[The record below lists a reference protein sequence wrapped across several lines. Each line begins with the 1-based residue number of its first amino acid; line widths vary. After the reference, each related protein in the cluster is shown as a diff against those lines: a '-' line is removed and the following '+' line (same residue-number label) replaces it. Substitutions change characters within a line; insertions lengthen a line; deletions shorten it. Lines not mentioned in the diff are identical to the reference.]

1 MKDIY
6 KLTLKDLQPSQF
18 YISERK
24 LASVEVWFD
33 PADLSNFEPIP
44 VKELDGV
51 PVITDGHTRAVAA
64 LRVGVDRV
72 PLVWDTDELDWRLYR
87 ACVTACRRRG
97 ILSPADLLT
106 RIISAEEY
114 VEQWDAWCD
123 RLHADIDAGVIQV
136 VPYTKADIPDVLS
149 FERRLRE
156 EEADWGW
163 VIDDA
168 YIAQVKKSF
177 EGDTFRD
184 ALSYLAYFDGQVAG
198 RIDACLI
205 RSHFD
210 GSTKAY
216 LDWICVIKSYRHRGV
231 GQALLERLRQELK
244 ARGVDTLIALTASNE
259 EAQRFYKSVPNSC
272 MRDVGI
278 WIDV

>member
-24 LASVEVWFD
+24 LASVEAWFD

-168 YIAQVKKSF
+168 YIAQVEKSF

-184 ALSYLAYFDGQVAG
+184 ALSYLAYLDGQVAG

-231 GQALLERLRQELK
+231 GQALLGRLRQELK

-272 MRDVGI
+272 MRDTGI

>member
-24 LASVEVWFD
+24 LASVEAWFD

-136 VPYTKADIPDVLS
+136 VPYSKADIPDVLS

-184 ALSYLAYFDGQVAG
+184 ALSYLAYLDGQVVG
-198 RIDACLI
+198 RIDGALI

-231 GQALLERLRQELK
+231 GQALLGRLRQELK
-244 ARGVDTLIALTASNE
+244 ARGVDTLIALTAAND
-259 EAQRFYKSVPNSC
+259 EAQRFYKSVPDSC

>member
-168 YIAQVKKSF
+168 YIAQVEKSF

-184 ALSYLAYFDGQVAG
+184 ALSYLAYLDGQVAG

-231 GQALLERLRQELK
+231 GQALLGRLRQELK

>member
-6 KLTLKDLQPSQF
+6 KLTIKDLQPSQF

-24 LASVEVWFD
+24 LASVEAWFD

-44 VKELDGV
+44 VKELDDV

-97 ILSPADLLT
+97 ILSSADLLT

-136 VPYTKADIPDVLS
+136 VPYTKADISDVLS

-163 VIDDA
+163 MIDDA
-168 YIAQVKKSF
+168 YIAQVEKSF

-184 ALSYLAYFDGQVAG
+184 ALSYLAYLDGQVVG
-198 RIDACLI
+198 RIDGALI

-231 GQALLERLRQELK
+231 GQALLGRLRQELK

>member
-24 LASVEVWFD
+24 LASVEAWFD

-72 PLVWDTDELDWRLYR
+72 PLVWDMDELDWRLYR

-136 VPYTKADIPDVLS
+136 VPYSKADIPDVLS

-184 ALSYLAYFDGQVAG
+184 ALSYLAYLDGQVVG
-198 RIDACLI
+198 RIDGALI

-231 GQALLERLRQELK
+231 GQALLGRLRQELK

-259 EAQRFYKSVPNSC
+259 EAQRFYKSVPDSC

>member
-24 LASVEVWFD
+24 LASVEAWFD

-123 RLHADIDAGVIQV
+123 RLHADIDAGVIEV
-136 VPYTKADIPDVLS
+136 VPYTRADIPDVLS

-168 YIAQVKKSF
+168 YIAQVEKSF

-184 ALSYLAYFDGQVAG
+184 ALSYLAYLDGQVAG

-244 ARGVDTLIALTASNE
+244 ARGVDTLIALTAAND

-272 MRDVGI
+272 MRDTGI

>member
-1 MKDIY
+1 MKD
-6 KLTLKDLQPSQF
+6 LSELALKDVQPSQF
-18 YISERK
+18 YISEKK
-24 LASVEVWFD
+24 LADVEAWFD
-33 PADLSNFEPIP
+33 PADLSRFEPIP

-51 PVITDGHTRAVAA
+51 PVMTDGHTRAVAA
-64 LRVGVDRV
+64 LRAGLDWV

-97 ILSPADLLT
+97 ITGPKDLLD
-106 RIISAEEY
+106 RIIPAADY
-114 VEQWDAWCD
+114 VEEWDRWCD
-123 RLHADIDAGVIQV
+123 RLHADIDAGVIEV
-136 VPYTKADIPDVLS
+136 VPYTRADIPDVLS

-156 EEADWGW
+156 GEADWGW

-168 YIAQVKKSF
+168 YIAQVQKSF
-177 EGDTFRD
+177 EGDAFRD
-184 ALSYLAYFDGQVAG
+184 ALSFLAYLDGQVVG

-205 RSHFD
+205 CSHFD

-231 GQALLERLRQELK
+231 AQALLARLRQELK

-259 EAQRFYKSVPNSC
+259 EAQRFYKHVPDSIL
-272 MRDVGI
+272 RDTGI

>member
-1 MKDIY
+1 MKDISE
-6 KLTLKDLQPSQF
+6 LSLRDLQPSQF
-18 YISERK
+18 YISEKK
-24 LASVEVWFD
+24 LASVEAWFH
-33 PADLSNFEPIP
+33 PADLSRFEPIP

-51 PVITDGHTRAVAA
+51 PVMTDGHTRAVAA
-64 LRVGVDRV
+64 LRAGLDRV

-97 ILSPADLLT
+97 IDSPADLLD
-106 RIISAEEY
+106 RVVPASEYAEK
-114 VEQWDAWCD
+114 WDGWCD
-123 RLHADIDAGVIQV
+123 RLHADIDAGVIEV
-136 VPYTKADIPDVLS
+136 VPYTRADIPDVLS

-168 YIAQVKKSF
+168 YIAQVQKSF
-177 EGDTFRD
+177 EGDMFRD
-184 ALSYLAYFDGQVAG
+184 ALSFLAYGDGQVVG
-198 RIDACLI
+198 RIDGALI

-231 GQALLERLRQELK
+231 AQALLARLRQELK
-244 ARGVDTLIALTASNE
+244 ARGVDTLIALTAGNE
-259 EAQRFYKSVPNSC
+259 EAQRFYKHVPDSIL
-272 MRDVGI
+272 RDTGI
-278 WIDV
+278 WIDI

>member
-24 LASVEVWFD
+24 LASVEAWFD
-33 PADLSNFEPIP
+33 LADLSNFEPIP

-136 VPYTKADIPDVLS
+136 VPYTKADISDVLS

-168 YIAQVKKSF
+168 YIAQVEKSF

-184 ALSYLAYFDGQVAG
+184 ALSYLAYLDGQVVG
-198 RIDACLI
+198 RIDGALI

-244 ARGVDTLIALTASNE
+244 ARGVDTLIALTAAND

>member
-6 KLTLKDLQPSQF
+6 KLTIKDLQPSQF

-24 LASVEVWFD
+24 LASVEAWFD
-33 PADLSNFEPIP
+33 LADLSNFEPIP

-168 YIAQVKKSF
+168 YIAQVEKSF

-184 ALSYLAYFDGQVAG
+184 ALSYLAYLDGQVAG

-244 ARGVDTLIALTASNE
+244 ARGVDTLIALTAAND
-259 EAQRFYKSVPNSC
+259 EAQRFYKSVPDSC

-278 WIDV
+278 WINV

>member
-6 KLTLKDLQPSQF
+6 KLTIKDLQPSQF

-24 LASVEVWFD
+24 LASVEAWFD
-33 PADLSNFEPIP
+33 PADLSNFEPIS

-168 YIAQVKKSF
+168 YIAQVEKSF

-184 ALSYLAYFDGQVAG
+184 ALSYLAYLDGQVAG

-244 ARGVDTLIALTASNE
+244 ARGVDTLIALTAAND
-259 EAQRFYKSVPNSC
+259 EAQRFYKSVPDSC

>member
-1 MKDIY
+1 MKDIS
-6 KLTLKDLQPSQF
+6 KLALKDLQPSQF
-18 YISERK
+18 YISEKK
-24 LASVEVWFD
+24 LADVEAWFY

-44 VKELDGV
+44 VKLLDGV
-51 PVITDGHTRAVAA
+51 PVMTDGHTRAVAA
-64 LRVGVDRV
+64 LRAGLDRV
-72 PLVWDTDELDWRLYR
+72 PLVWDEDELDWRLYR
-87 ACVTACRRRG
+87 ACVTACRRCG
-97 ILSPADLLT
+97 IGSPADLLG
-106 RIISAEEY
+106 RIISAEAY
-114 VEQWDAWCD
+114 AEQWDAWCD
-123 RLHADIDAGVIQV
+123 RLHADIDAGVIEV
-136 VPYTKADIPDVLS
+136 VPYTRADIPDVLS

-168 YIAQVKKSF
+168 YIAQVQKSF
-177 EGDTFRD
+177 EGDMFRD
-184 ALSYLAYFDGQVAG
+184 ALSFLAYLDGQAVG

-216 LDWICVIKSYRHRGV
+216 LDWICVI
-231 GQALLERLRQELK
+231 LRQELK

-259 EAQRFYKSVPNSC
+259 EAQRFYKHVPDSIL
-272 MRDVGI
+272 RDTGI

>member
-6 KLTLKDLQPSQF
+6 KLTIKDLQPSQF

-24 LASVEVWFD
+24 LASVEAWFD

-44 VKELDGV
+44 VKVLDGV

-163 VIDDA
+163 MIDDA

-184 ALSYLAYFDGQVAG
+184 ALSYLAYLDGQVVG

-244 ARGVDTLIALTASNE
+244 ARGVDTLIALTAAND

-272 MRDVGI
+272 MRDTGI
-278 WIDV
+278 WVDV

>member
-72 PLVWDTDELDWRLYR
+72 PLVWDADELDWRLYR

-97 ILSPADLLT
+97 ILFPADLLT

-114 VEQWDAWCD
+114 VEKWDAWCD

-168 YIAQVKKSF
+168 YIAQVEKSF

-184 ALSYLAYFDGQVAG
+184 ALSYLAYLDGQVVG

>member
-24 LASVEVWFD
+24 LASVEAWFD

-168 YIAQVKKSF
+168 YIAQVEKSF

-184 ALSYLAYFDGQVAG
+184 ALSYLAYLDGQVVG
-198 RIDACLI
+198 RIDGALI

>member
-97 ILSPADLLT
+97 ILSSADLLT

-184 ALSYLAYFDGQVAG
+184 ALSYLAYLDGQVAG

-231 GQALLERLRQELK
+231 GQALLGRLRQELK

-259 EAQRFYKSVPNSC
+259 EAQRFYKHVPDSIL
-272 MRDVGI
+272 RDTGI

>member
-24 LASVEVWFD
+24 LASVEAWFD

-168 YIAQVKKSF
+168 YIAQVEKSF

-184 ALSYLAYFDGQVAG
+184 ALSYLAYLDGQVAG

-231 GQALLERLRQELK
+231 GQALLGRLRQELK

-259 EAQRFYKSVPNSC
+259 EAQRFYKRVPDAIL
-272 MRDVGI
+272 RDTGI
-278 WIDV
+278 WIDI

>member
-6 KLTLKDLQPSQF
+6 KLTIKDLQPSQF

-24 LASVEVWFD
+24 LASVEAWFD

-168 YIAQVKKSF
+168 YIAQVEKSF

-184 ALSYLAYFDGQVAG
+184 ALSYLAYLDGQVAG

-244 ARGVDTLIALTASNE
+244 ARGVDTLIALTAAND
-259 EAQRFYKSVPNSC
+259 EAQRFYKSVPDSC

>member
-163 VIDDA
+163 MIDDA
-168 YIAQVKKSF
+168 YIAQVEKSF

-184 ALSYLAYFDGQVAG
+184 ALSYLAYLDGQVVG
-198 RIDACLI
+198 RIDGALI

-231 GQALLERLRQELK
+231 GQALLERLRKELK

-272 MRDVGI
+272 MRDTGI

>member
-24 LASVEVWFD
+24 LASVEAWFD

-97 ILSPADLLT
+97 ILSSADLLT

-114 VEQWDAWCD
+114 IEQWDAWCD

-136 VPYTKADIPDVLS
+136 VPYTKADISDVLS

-168 YIAQVKKSF
+168 YIAQVEKSF

-184 ALSYLAYFDGQVAG
+184 ALSYLAYLDGQVVG
-198 RIDACLI
+198 RIDGALI

-259 EAQRFYKSVPNSC
+259 EAQRFYKSVPDSC
-272 MRDVGI
+272 MRDTGI

>member
-18 YISERK
+18 YIFERK

-168 YIAQVKKSF
+168 YIAQVEKSF

-184 ALSYLAYFDGQVAG
+184 ALSYLAYLDGQVAG

-244 ARGVDTLIALTASNE
+244 ARGVDTLIALTAAND
-259 EAQRFYKSVPNSC
+259 EAQRFYKSVPDSC

>member
-97 ILSPADLLT
+97 ILSSADLLT

-184 ALSYLAYFDGQVAG
+184 ALSYLAYLDGQVAG

-231 GQALLERLRQELK
+231 AQTLLARLRQELK
-244 ARGVDTLIALTASNE
+244 ARGVDTLIALTAAND

-272 MRDVGI
+272 MRDTGI

>member
-1 MKDIY
+1 MKDISE
-6 KLTLKDLQPSQF
+6 LTLKDLQPSQF
-18 YISERK
+18 YISEKK
-24 LASVEVWFD
+24 LADAEAWFD
-33 PADLSNFEPIP
+33 PADLSRFEPIP

-97 ILSPADLLT
+97 ILSSADLLT

-168 YIAQVKKSF
+168 YIAQVEKSF

-184 ALSYLAYFDGQVAG
+184 ALSYLAYLDGQVAG

-244 ARGVDTLIALTASNE
+244 ARGVDTLIALTAAND
-259 EAQRFYKSVPNSC
+259 EAQRFYKSVPDSC

>member
-97 ILSPADLLT
+97 ILSSADLLT

-163 VIDDA
+163 AIDDA

-184 ALSYLAYFDGQVAG
+184 ALSYLAYLDGQVAG

-244 ARGVDTLIALTASNE
+244 ARGVDTLIALTAAND
-259 EAQRFYKSVPNSC
+259 EAQRFYKNVPNSI

-278 WIDV
+278 WIDI

>member
-24 LASVEVWFD
+24 LASVEAWFD

-72 PLVWDTDELDWRLYR
+72 PLVWDMDELDWRLYR

-136 VPYTKADIPDVLS
+136 VPYSKADIPDVLS

-168 YIAQVKKSF
+168 YIAQVERSF
-177 EGDTFRD
+177 EGDAFRD
-184 ALSYLAYFDGQVAG
+184 ALSYLAYLDGQVVG
-198 RIDACLI
+198 RIDGALI

-231 GQALLERLRQELK
+231 GQALLGRLRQELK
-244 ARGVDTLIALTASNE
+244 ARDVDTLIALTAANE
-259 EAQRFYKSVPNSC
+259 EAQRFYKSVPDSC
-272 MRDVGI
+272 MRDTGI

>member
-24 LASVEVWFD
+24 LASVEAWFD

-44 VKELDGV
+44 VKELDGI

-97 ILSPADLLT
+97 ILSSADLLT

-136 VPYTKADIPDVLS
+136 VPYTKTDISDVLS

-163 VIDDA
+163 MIDDA
-168 YIAQVKKSF
+168 YIAQVEKSF

-184 ALSYLAYFDGQVAG
+184 ALSYLAYLDGQVAG

-259 EAQRFYKSVPNSC
+259 EAQRFYKSVPDSC

>member
-24 LASVEVWFD
+24 QASVEAWFD

-136 VPYTKADIPDVLS
+136 VPYTKADISDVLS

-168 YIAQVKKSF
+168 YIAQVEKSF

-184 ALSYLAYFDGQVAG
+184 ALSYLAYLDGQVA
-198 RIDACLI
+198 
-205 RSHFD
+205 
-210 GSTKAY
+210 
-216 LDWICVIKSYRHRGV
+216 
-231 GQALLERLRQELK
+231 
-244 ARGVDTLIALTASNE
+244 
-259 EAQRFYKSVPNSC
+259 
-272 MRDVGI
+272 
-278 WIDV
+278 

>member
-1 MKDIY
+1 MKEIY

-24 LASVEVWFD
+24 LASVEAWFD

-168 YIAQVKKSF
+168 YIAQVEKSF

-184 ALSYLAYFDGQVAG
+184 ALSYLAYLDGQVVG
-198 RIDACLI
+198 RIDGALI

-259 EAQRFYKSVPNSC
+259 EAQRFYKSVPDSC

>member
-24 LASVEVWFD
+24 LASVEAWFD

-168 YIAQVKKSF
+168 YIAQVEKSF

-184 ALSYLAYFDGQVAG
+184 ALSYLAYLDGQVAG

-244 ARGVDTLIALTASNE
+244 ARGVDTLIALTAAND
-259 EAQRFYKSVPNSC
+259 EAQRFYKSVPDSC

>member
-1 MKDIY
+1 M
-6 KLTLKDLQPSQF
+6 
-18 YISERK
+18 
-24 LASVEVWFD
+24 
-33 PADLSNFEPIP
+33 
-44 VKELDGV
+44 
-51 PVITDGHTRAVAA
+51 
-64 LRVGVDRV
+64 
-72 PLVWDTDELDWRLYR
+72 
-87 ACVTACRRRG
+87 VT
-97 ILSPADLLT
+97 
-106 RIISAEEY
+106 
-114 VEQWDAWCD
+114 
-123 RLHADIDAGVIQV
+123 
-136 VPYTKADIPDVLS
+136 YTKTDIPDVLS

-168 YIAQVKKSF
+168 YIAQVEKSF

-184 ALSYLAYFDGQVAG
+184 ALSYLAYLDGQVAG

-244 ARGVDTLIALTASNE
+244 ARGVDTLIALTAAND
-259 EAQRFYKSVPNSC
+259 EAQRFYKSVPDSC

-278 WIDV
+278 WINV

>member
-24 LASVEVWFD
+24 LASVEAWFD

-97 ILSPADLLT
+97 ILSSADLLT

-168 YIAQVKKSF
+168 YIAQVEKSF

-184 ALSYLAYFDGQVAG
+184 ALSYLAYLDGQVAG

-216 LDWICVIKSYRHRGV
+216 LDWICVITSYRHRGV

-244 ARGVDTLIALTASNE
+244 ARDVDTLIALTASNE
-259 EAQRFYKSVPNSC
+259 EAQRFYQHVPNAI

-278 WIDV
+278 WIDI

>member
-6 KLTLKDLQPSQF
+6 KLTIKDLQPSSF

-24 LASVEVWFD
+24 LASVEAWFD

-72 PLVWDTDELDWRLYR
+72 PLVWDMDELDWRLYR

-97 ILSPADLLT
+97 ILSSADLLT

-168 YIAQVKKSF
+168 YIAQVEKSF

-184 ALSYLAYFDGQVAG
+184 ALSYLAYLEGQVVG
-198 RIDACLI
+198 RIDACLT

-244 ARGVDTLIALTASNE
+244 ARGVDTLIALTAAND

-272 MRDVGI
+272 MRDGGI

>member
-6 KLTLKDLQPSQF
+6 KLTIKDLQPSQF

-24 LASVEVWFD
+24 LASVEAWFD

-64 LRVGVDRV
+64 LRVGVDWV

-163 VIDDA
+163 MIDDA
-168 YIAQVKKSF
+168 YIAQVEKSF

-184 ALSYLAYFDGQVAG
+184 ALSYLAYLDGQVVG
-198 RIDACLI
+198 RIDGALI